1 MSEPPDGRGDDW
13 GGAEV
18 PDNWGSPPPGP
29 GWASP
34 EGAPAGGAGQTPPGW
49 QGQPSRQPPAGGQE
63 PPGWQGHPGWAPP
76 PGWQAQPGWRQ
87 PGSAAPPGPAWGAP
101 PYGFSAPRPGVIP
114 LRPLGLGEVLDGAFT
129 TIRRYPRPTLGIA
142 AIIVVV
148 QQALSFAADVAVRNV
163 GLPVSDGASTL
174 PWAAVFT
181 LPGVVAFLVDA
192 ALTALLAG
200 MITIVVGDAVLGRA
214 QISVAELWARARP
227 MWWRLVGASILAG
240 VLPVLGLAALI
251 VGGVFLWGA
260 LALTM
265 PALVLERSTVGGA
278 LRRSWALAVPDW
290 WRVFGYRLLATI
302 IATVVASIVVV
313 PGAVIAGIA
322 ASSSGAGTSL
332 GVPALAVVAVFSAIG
347 SVFTQPFLA
356 AVLALIYVD
365 RRIRA
370 EALDIALVA
379 AASGQPPGPQP
390 VPTAG
395 RNPDADWGAPPGTG
409 PGIG

>member
-1 MSEPPDGRGDDW
+1 MSEPPDQRGDDW

-18 PDNWGSPPPGP
+18 PEGWGSPPPGP

-34 EGAPAGGAGQTPPGW
+34 GGSRSADRGREQPPPRGQAHSGWQQPGAGW
-49 QGQPSRQPPAGGQE
+49 Q
-63 PPGWQGHPGWAPP
+63 
-76 PGWQAQPGWRQ
+76 QPGA
-87 PGSAAPPGPAWGAP
+87 GWGAP
-101 PYGFSAPRPGVIP
+101 PPYAFSAPRPGVIP

-148 QQALSFAADVAVRNV
+148 QQALSFAANVSVRNV
-163 GLPVSDGASTL
+163 GLPVSDGTSSL
-174 PWAAVFT
+174 PWVAVLT
-181 LPGVVAFLVDA
+181 VPGILAFVVDA

-200 MITIVVGDAVLGRA
+200 MITIVVGEAVLGRA
-214 QISVAELWARARP
+214 QPSLREVWARARP
-227 MWWRLVGASILAG
+227 MLWRLVGASILAG
-240 VLPVLGLAALI
+240 ILPVLGLVALI

-265 PALVLERSTVGGA
+265 PALVLERTTVGGA

-290 WRVFGYRLLATI
+290 WRVFGYRLLATV

-313 PGAVIAGIA
+313 PGALIASIA
-322 ASSSGAGTSL
+322 VASSGSSSSL
-332 GVPALAVVAVFSAIG
+332 AVPALAVIAVFSAVG

-356 AVLALIYVD
+356 AVLVLIYVD

-370 EALDIALVA
+370 EALDIALIA
-379 AASGQPPGPQP
+379 AVSAPAPAPQTSPSGG
-390 VPTAG
+390 
-395 RNPDADWGAPPGTG
+395 WGAPPGLSDG
-409 PGIG
+409 PGAGR